1 MIAGTS
7 GRRHSNAPPVGP
19 RRAQPLRNT
28 QQLLVT
34 HRMTTVA
41 DACWLVKG
49 RIAAPSAACLENQG
63 STKIAARSPCN
74 YSGAS
79 TTVATDRATFVT
91 TCASSRL
98 RRLGCFLALILL
110 GAACTSDGAPLVETL
125 GVEQA
130 AVTQTISAPGVVEAA
145 DRQPVTAAVPGV
157 VAKIRVEDGDTVEA
171 GDVVVRLASDE
182 VDLALDQAEAAEAA
196 LASSQSGVQVDPPG
210 DAAVAAAQSS
220 VAKLDADVKPDLAA
234 ARRKA
239 DRIDDDDKR
248 AVAETHIALLAAAY
262 RDVRAALLDAGRSAA
277 AQQNAV
283 AASFSSAL
291 NQALSQASAGQAAQA
306 AGAAGSAA
314 ARADDLKLRAPFSG
328 VVSLGQA
335 AGATTPSVP
344 DDLAGAGA
352 ADALAGG
359 LGAASGDGAR
369 LRVGLPVA
377 PAQTVF
383 TVYDLSEY
391 YVRADVDE
399 IDAPQLDIGQ
409 PAEVLLDA
417 FPDQTFTGEVV
428 EVAIEAQT
436 SGTGGVAYPVRIRM
450 RDLPADGPRVGMT
463 ASAEIT
469 TRTVRSD
476 LTVPSRAIVRRGGG
490 QAVFVVRD
498 GVAVLVPVEVEAL
511 GEERAAVASSELRG
525 NDQVIVTGYEDL
537 NDGDT
542 VTIEQ

>member
-1 MIAGTS
+1 M
-7 GRRHSNAPPVGP
+7 
-19 RRAQPLRNT
+19 
-28 QQLLVT
+28 
-34 HRMTTVA
+34 
-41 DACWLVKG
+41 
-49 RIAAPSAACLENQG
+49 
-63 STKIAARSPCN
+63 
-74 YSGAS
+74 
-79 TTVATDRATFVT
+79 DRATFVT

-110 GAACTSDGAPLVETL
+110 GAACTTDGAPVVETL

-196 LASSQSGVQVDPPG
+196 LESSQSGVQVDPPG
-210 DAAVAAAQSS
+210 DAAVTAAQSS

-239 DRIDDDDKR
+239 DRLDDDKR
-248 AVAETHIALLAAAY
+248 AAAETHIALLEAAY
-262 RDVRAALLDAGRSAA
+262 RDVRAALLDAGTSAA

-291 NQALSQASAGQAAQA
+291 NQALSQASAGQTAQA

-399 IDAPQLDIGQ
+399 IDAPQLDVGQ
-409 PAEVLLDA
+409 TAEVLLDA

-498 GVAVLVPVEVEAL
+498 GVAVLVPVEVDAL